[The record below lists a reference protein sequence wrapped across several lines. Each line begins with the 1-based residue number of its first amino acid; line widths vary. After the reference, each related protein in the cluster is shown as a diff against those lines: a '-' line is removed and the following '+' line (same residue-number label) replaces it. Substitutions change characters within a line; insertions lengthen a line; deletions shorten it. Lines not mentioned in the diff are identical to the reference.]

1 MEGMVFKNL
10 FTQEEGLETFCL
22 KGRFP
27 RMVEDE
33 MEMLRKDITEEENR
47 IVVFHMGSYE
57 APGEDGYQPTFY
69 QSQWEVVE
77 ISLCETIRNLFRSPA
92 EVKRDCGKGG

>member
-33 MEMLRKDITEEENR
+33 MEMLRKDITEETNMTAVYCWICMSFFCSASKTQLFSKQLYADCSEN
-47 IVVFHMGSYE
+47 
-57 APGEDGYQPTFY
+57 
-69 QSQWEVVE
+69 SQEV
-77 ISLCETIRNLFRSPA
+77 LPPKFW
-92 EVKRDCGKGG
+92 KGW

>member
-1 MEGMVFKNL
+1 MFKNL

-69 QSQWEVVE
+69 
-77 ISLCETIRNLFRSPA
+77 
-92 EVKRDCGKGG
+92 